1 MQRHSHDF
9 INALNAPDRSFGE
22 VPFYWWTGDR
32 LDKARLTAQLEALA
46 AKGVAGVQVNYA
58 HRDRGGEENL
68 SYGGAGRTIDGD
80 PMPFSEEWWD
90 VFSFAARECERLG
103 MGIGVGDYTLAWIGN
118 GFFTDR
124 IAAAPGMNAR
134 QMSCRQRSLAPGD
147 EALFGE
153 DVIAAVT
160 YPDPGCNV
168 PDLLYTEDEGVI
180 RPVTAPCE
188 AYIVTG
194 ETAPLSIDPLH
205 PDCGKMLVDLFFMEF
220 ERRLPDLKP
229 GTLNYFFQD
238 ELLFGCDVKRLW
250 RDNLREGVK
259 EKYGYDLIGF
269 LPHLFFDLGD
279 VTPKIRLDT
288 ADVRAQ
294 LMEEGYFK
302 PIYEFHASRGMI
314 YGCDQSSRGKDPG
327 EFSDYFRA
335 VRWFTAPGND
345 TPGRAADMIKVKV
358 NSSIAHL
365 YERPRVWLEGYHS
378 SGWGTTPESVTAPTS
393 DNFLFGANL
402 LNLHGLYYSTNGGFF
417 EWAPPDFHF
426 RMPYWDD
433 MERWLLKYRRLAA
446 ILTTGVHRCDAAVYY
461 PAASCEYGENAEQC
475 VGTTFGV
482 AEYLMEHGLDFD
494 FIDHQSLERANCANG
509 ALRVSGEVYQALLFC
524 GADCVRFS
532 AVEKAKAL
540 LDAGGTVV
548 FFGIL
553 PEASDRAGKND
564 AVLEAMLRN
573 LLAHPNC
580 RRIEDPEEL
589 LAFLNSR
596 ITRGF
601 LPDADC
607 PGKVYATRR
616 VCGGDNL
623 FFVRYAPKNSV
634 CRFAATGT
642 PYLLDAYTGETALLT
657 GVVERNGFT
666 FIKMPLEAEED
677 SVILFAD
684 EPLPD
689 DKEINTSGFAVPQT
703 VKLKEL
709 DGDWDFTLQPTL
721 DNTYGDFYL
730 PAGGVIGPQ
739 ARFFDCAPA
748 DETLAVPEQFRYTAL
763 PYCGVT
769 AWKKLDTPDSAAWV
783 GDYLAATPNAA
794 KKERF
799 FLGDKEYRFTVP
811 ALHCR
816 YGYVCPDD
824 YTTRLYEQGHH
835 GLKGK
840 IYDDNLYFDGDCV
853 FVTDVIADAD
863 RTAFLRFDGYPAEKL
878 YLNGVDITNLPET
891 VPLREGGNRVVVAFS
906 YDKDRCP
913 DYRNR
918 GNIKRAGL
926 YFTKTKTPRRTGYPL
941 ANSAFANPDYLRL
954 RDPAVYGNVICYRFA
969 SVPGF
974 QGFTANV
981 FGELLAAFNDGR
993 PMTVTP
999 DGEGNFGGS
1008 RYVMTAAAPSAYI
1021 SEVVFFVKV
1030 KEGCE
1035 YTAALPE
1042 PLDLISA
1049 GNGKLPCGDASRM
1062 GALACYSGKMRY
1074 VKKVDLE
1081 KIDINER
1088 FILEIGDAVR
1098 PGPFVAWR
1106 VTVQPL
1112 LHQHCRGIAYLIVR
1126 KHTPPHGKFRDAEPS
1141 RATASGTYLA
1151 HVRAAG
1157 RTYGDN
1163 LIAGREIALTVRRT
1177 VHLHAIYEACVVRAC
1192 RY

>member
-1 MQRHSHDF
+1 MQQYSHDF
-9 INALNAPDRSFGE
+9 ISALNAPDRSFGE

-90 VFSFAARECERLG
+90 IFAYAAHECERLG

-124 IAAAPGMNAR
+124 IAATPGMNAR
-134 QMSCRQRSLAPGD
+134 EMTCEKRLLSPGD
-147 EALFGE
+147 ENLLGG

-160 YPDPGCNV
+160 YPDANCHL
-168 PDLLYTEDEGVI
+168 PDLIYTEDEGLI
-180 RPVTAPCE
+180 RPLAAPCE

-194 ETAPLSIDPLH
+194 KAVPQSIDPMH

-238 ELLFGCDVKRLW
+238 ELLFGCDVKRVW
-250 RDNLREGVK
+250 RPDLREGVQ
-259 EKYGYDLIGF
+259 EKYGYDIIGF
-269 LPHLFFDLGD
+269 LPHLFYDLGD
-279 VTPKIRLDT
+279 FTPKLRMDV
-288 ADVRAQ
+288 ADVRAD
-294 LMEEGYFK
+294 LMEEGYFR

-314 YGCDQSSRGKDPG
+314 YGCDQSGRGKRPD
-327 EFSDYFRA
+327 EFCDYFRA

-433 MERWLLKYRRLAA
+433 MEHWLRKYQRLAA
-446 ILTTGVHRCDAAVYY
+446 LLTAGVHRCDAAVYY
-461 PAASCEYGENAEQC
+461 PVSSCDYGENAEQC
-475 VGTTFGV
+475 VGATFAV
-482 AEYLMEHGLDFD
+482 AEYLMERGMDFD
-494 FIDHQSLERANCANG
+494 FIDHQSIERAECREGTMN
-509 ALRVSGEVYQALLFC
+509 VSGERYRALLFC
-524 GADCVRFS
+524 GVDCVRF
-532 AVEKAKAL
+532 AALLKAREL

-548 FFGIL
+548 FFGLTPSI
-553 PEASDRAGKND
+553 SDRAGKND
-564 AVLEAMLRN
+564 AALDNTVQAM
-573 LLAHPNC
+573 LAHPNC
-580 RRIEDPEEL
+580 RLIDDPDDL
-589 LAFLNSR
+589 SAFLNR
-596 ITRGF
+596 RVTRSF

-616 VCGGDNL
+616 VCGEDDL

-634 CRFAATGT
+634 CRFEATGT

-657 GVVERNGFT
+657 GTVAKDGFT
-666 FIKMPLEAEED
+666 FIRMPNEPDED
-677 SVILFAD
+677 TVILFTKAAVGYD
-684 EPLPD
+684 R
-689 DKEINTSGFAVPQT
+689 EINTAGFSGPQT
-703 VKLKEL
+703 VRETAP
-709 DGDWDFTLQPTL
+709 DGEWDVSLIPTL

-739 ARFFDCAPA
+739 ARFFDCE
-748 DETLAVPEQFRYTAL
+748 ETDGSLRVPEKFRCTAL
-763 PYCGVT
+763 PYCQS
-769 AWKKLDTPDSAAWV
+769 AAFKKLETPGQTAFVSE
-783 GDYLAATPNAA
+783 YLAASPKAA
-794 KKERF
+794 KKEKFYLLDR
-799 FLGDKEYRFTVP
+799 EYRFAVLP
-811 ALHCR
+811 LHAR
-816 YGYVCPDD
+816 YGYICPDD
-824 YTTRLYEQGHH
+824 YETRLYEQGHH
-835 GLKGK
+835 GLKGRV
-840 IYDDNLYFDGDCV
+840 YNDNLYFREDCV

-863 RTAFLRFDGYPAEKL
+863 ADAFLRLEGYPPEKL
-878 YLNGVDITNLPET
+878 YLNGQDITSLPET
-891 VPLREGGNRVVVAFS
+891 VRLREGGNRVVIAFA

-918 GNIKRAGL
+918 GDIKRAGL
-926 YFTKTKTPRRTGYPL
+926 HFTKVKTPRQTGFPL

-981 FGELLAAFNDGR
+981 FGEILAAFNDGR

-1008 RYVMTAAAPSAYI
+1008 RFTVTAAAPSAYI
-1021 SEVVFFVKV
+1021 SEVVFFVKA

-1042 PLDLISA
+1042 PLDLLC
-1049 GNGKLPCGDASRM
+1049 GDNGRLPCGDASRM
-1062 GALACYSGKMRY
+1062 GSLSCYSGKLRY
-1074 VKKVDLE
+1074 AKKVDLE

-1088 FILEIGDAVR
+1088 FILEIGDAGATVKAEINGQTAAVFTYR
-1098 PGPFVAWR
+1098 PF
-1106 VTVQPL
+1106 
-1112 LHQHCRGIAYLIVR
+1112 
-1126 KHTPPHGKFRDAEPS
+1126 
-1141 RATASGTYLA
+1141 TADITQYVVNGE
-1151 HVRAAG
+1151 
-1157 RTYGDN
+1157 N
-1163 LIAGREIALTVRRT
+1163 EIALTVSNTLCNHYSTIPSYYSNFPQDAKSGLIGPVTIRT
-1177 VHLHAIYEACVVRAC
+1177 IRVKSSVPDVIAEEI
-1192 RY
+1192 